1 MVTLL
6 YKSGDRAVVV
16 GGTYYRTATKIYLT
30 VLQDI
35 SKPGFVNIVFDKA
48 QYARGSFVSR
58 TNTRLHTQSL
68 RKISPSANKD
78 PEKTEGKFPLDALD
92 IVTLDEVDIPD
103 DVKEKIRDLCADFRR
118 LGMKSDSTQAGALV
132 RIGMRKNTE

>member
-6 YKSGDRAVVV
+6 YKSDNCAVVV
-16 GGTYYRTATKIYLT
+16 GGTYYGTLTKIYLT
-30 VLQDI
+30 VQHDV
-35 SKPGFVNIVFDKA
+35 SKPGFVNIAFDKA

-58 TNTRLHTQSL
+58 TNIRIQTQSL

-103 DVKEKIRDLCADFRR
+103 DVKEKNRDLCADFRR
-118 LGMKSDSTQAGALV
+118 LDMKSNSTQAGALV